1 MKKRISTLLLSLLLL
16 LPVIPCAGAAF
27 TDTSGDVAI
36 ASAALQGLGI
46 ASGTSETTFSPNSTL
61 TRAQA
66 CVWTVNAMGLSSQV
80 NSYSR
85 KTLFSDVSATS
96 WYNGYVNL
104 AYSQGV
110 VNGRGNGTFSPDTPV
125 TYGEMAT
132 ILLRMLKYT
141 SAEIG
146 SVWPLDYTAF
156 CDDLGLSEG
165 LSLSPTGSLTRGQAA
180 VLLYRTLKSNV
191 NSTQKPYYESI
202 NGVAST
208 SESILM
214 DTNSSY
220 GGNSNLLMVY
230 SLGSNGG
237 IQYYTQKNNQN
248 EALIGY
254 MGTVLFDGTG
264 SVIGFIPE
272 GDEYL
277 DVVIETAKASSLT
290 AADGRSYR
298 ISSGAVVIAAGETY
312 PYNTS
317 GYLQLAS
324 HIGSTVRFFYNDSG
338 VISYLYLAGGT
349 SRLSEAAVADTTS
362 AASSL
367 SRALGITSKNYTIT
381 KNGVLADPSD
391 LAQYDVG
398 YYDAASGTLRVSDY
412 RVSGFIS
419 AASPSISAAETI
431 TLAGH
436 TFDVLECAWD
446 TLKEFDMSDNV
457 TLLLTDDG
465 KVAAAY
471 RSSKLSADMV
481 GVLSKDGKSV
491 TLVGSGITLS
501 ASNMDYEEDDLGTLV
516 TVSTSSDS
524 TIYCTA
530 VSGSSSK
537 SLNLTAH
544 TVGDVEISP
553 ACSIYEWAGKGYVY
567 DLEGNQGTS
576 SSSLNVIDWAE
587 KLSSSYVS
595 YTHTNSAGQIDVI
608 LLKDVTGNAYNYG
621 KMTVIEDAINLGSGT
636 MAAYNNAA
644 TLTNSSGTS
653 SQHLYALSN
662 NGGFVGIAFGQS
674 THGYGRVVKVQT
686 LYKLTD
692 IPAEDFFLSDGCWY
706 AEAQSNEYPISEK
719 VEIYMDDANSWLSGE
734 AGLASVLADGYDLTL
749 YYDRSPSEGG
759 QVRIIVAE
767 SAD

>member
-1 MKKRISTLLLSLLLL
+1 MKKRISALLLSLLLL
-16 LPVIPCAGAAF
+16 LPVIPCAGATF

-66 CVWTVNAMGLSSQV
+66 CVWAVNAMGLSSQV

-85 KTLFSDVSATS
+85 KTLFSDVGASS

-208 SESILM
+208 SEAILM
-214 DTNSSY
+214 DTAATY
-220 GGNSNLLMVY
+220 GGGSDLLMVY
-230 SLGSNGG
+230 SPGSTGSV
-237 IQYYTQKNNQN
+237 QYYTQKNTQSS
-248 EALIGY
+248 ALVGY
-254 MGTVLFDGTG
+254 VGTLLFNGAG

-277 DVVIETAKASSLT
+277 DVVIESAEASLLT
-290 AADGRSYR
+290 AADGTSYR

-312 PYNTS
+312 TYATS
-317 GYLQLAS
+317 GYLQLNARS
-324 HIGSTVRFFYNDSG
+324 GSTVRLFYNDNG
-338 VISYLYLAGGT
+338 AISYLYLAGGT
-349 SRLSEAAVADTTS
+349 SSSSEAAVADTTS

-367 SRALGITSKNYTIT
+367 SRALGIANKNYAIT
-381 KNGVLADPSD
+381 KNGVAADSSA

-431 TLAGH
+431 TVANH
-436 TFDVLECAWD
+436 TFSVLECAWD
-446 TLKEFDMSDNV
+446 TLKEFDMSDKV

-501 ASNMDYEEDDLGTLV
+501 GAIDYTEDDLGTLV
-516 TVSTSSDS
+516 TVSTSSNS
-524 TIYCTA
+524 KITCRA
-530 VSGSSSK
+530 VSSSSSK
-537 SLNLTAH
+537 ALDLAAY

-608 LLKDVTGNAYNYG
+608 LLKDVTGNAYDYG

-706 AEAQSNEYPISEK
+706 AEARSNEYPISEK

>member
-1 MKKRISTLLLSLLLL
+1 MKKRISALLLSLLLL
-16 LPVIPCAGAAF
+16 LSAIPCAGASF
-27 TDTSGDVAI
+27 TDVSGDVVI
-36 ASAALQGLGI
+36 ASATLQGLGI

-66 CVWTVNAMGLSSQV
+66 CTFAVNAMGLSSQV

-85 KTLFSDVSATS
+85 KTIFSDVSASS

-104 AYSQGV
+104 AYAQGI
-110 VNGRGNGTFSPDTPV
+110 VNGRGNGTFAPDAPV

-141 SAEIG
+141 TAEIG

-165 LSLSPTGSLTRGQAA
+165 LALSPSDALTRGQVA

-191 NSTQKPYYESI
+191 NGTQKPYYESI
-202 NGVAST
+202 AGVAST
-208 SESILM
+208 SEAILM
-214 DTNSSY
+214 DTASSY
-220 GGNSNLLMVY
+220 GGGSNLLMVY
-230 SLGSNGG
+230 SPGSNGG
-237 IQYYTQKNNQN
+237 IQYYTQKNTQSD
-248 EALIGY
+248 ALIGY
-254 MGTVLFDGTG
+254 MGTLLFNGAG
-264 SVIGFIPE
+264 SVIGFVPE
-272 GDEYL
+272 GSEYL
-277 DVVIETAKASSLT
+277 DVVIESAEASLLT
-290 AADGRSYR
+290 AADGKSYR

-312 PYNTS
+312 TYNTS
-317 GYLQLAS
+317 GYLQLNS
-324 HIGSTVRFFYNDSG
+324 RSGSTVRIFYNDSG
-338 VISYLYLAGGT
+338 AISYLYLAGGT
-349 SRLSEAAVADTTS
+349 SSSSEAAVADTTS

-367 SRALGITSKNYTIT
+367 SRALGIANKDYAIT
-381 KNGVLADPSD
+381 KNGVVADSSA

-431 TLAGH
+431 TVAGH

-446 TLKEFDMSDNV
+446 TLKEFDMSDKV

-501 ASNMDYEEDDLGTLV
+501 GTMDYTEDDLGTLV
-516 TVSTSSDS
+516 TVSTSSS
-524 TIYCTA
+524 SKITCRA

-537 SLNLTAH
+537 ALDLAAY
-544 TVGDVEISP
+544 TVGDVKIAASC
-553 ACSIYEWAGKGYVY
+553 AIYEWAGKGYVY
-567 DLEGNQGTS
+567 DLEGNQGAS
-576 SSSLNVIDWAE
+576 SSSLNVIDWTE

-608 LLKDVTGNAYNYG
+608 LLKDVTGNAYDYG
-621 KMTVIEDAINLGSGT
+621 KLTVIEDAINLGSGS

-653 SQHLYALSN
+653 SKHLYALSN

-674 THGYGRVVKVQT
+674 THGYGRVVKVQS
-686 LYKLTD
+686 LYKLTN
-692 IPAEDFFLSDGCWY
+692 ISAEDFFLSDGSWY

-734 AGLASVLADGYDLTL
+734 AGLTNVLADGYDLTL
-749 YYDRSPSEGG
+749 YYDRGPSEGG

-767 SAD
+767 SGN